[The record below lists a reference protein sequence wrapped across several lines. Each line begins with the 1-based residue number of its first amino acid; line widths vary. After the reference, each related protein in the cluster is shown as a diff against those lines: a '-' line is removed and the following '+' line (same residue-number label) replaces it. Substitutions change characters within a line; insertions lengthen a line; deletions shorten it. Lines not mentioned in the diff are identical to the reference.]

1 MKNFL
6 ILTAVLTVIFVAFID
21 TKARIEEL
29 DEIAAT
35 TQVQVERDPGVN
47 KNDGTGIMQKYDTMH
62 QPEFNQQPASPREQP
77 MQTPQDNLSPRP
89 QNKFTPSQPK
99 NYMP

>member
-6 ILTAVLTVIFVAFID
+6 IMTAVLTVLFVAFID

-35 TQVQVERDPGVN
+35 TQVQVEMKPELN
-47 KNDGTGIMQKYDTMH
+47 KSDGRGIREKYNTIQPPQTQPITSPDTK
-62 QPEFNQQPASPREQP
+62 PL
-77 MQTPQDNLSPRP
+77 QTSQDMLSPRP
-89 QNKFTPSQPK
+89 QDKYQPMQPPYK
-99 NYMP
+99 P

>member
-35 TQVQVERDPGVN
+35 TQVQVERKPDLN
-47 KNDGTGIMQKYDTMH
+47 KSEGTGIREKYNTI
-62 QPEFNQQPASPREQP
+62 QPQ
-77 MQTPQDNLSPRP
+77 QTPPITSPDTKPLQTSQDRLSPRP
-89 QNKFTPSQPK
+89 QDKFQPMQPLYK
-99 NYMP
+99 P

>member
-35 TQVQVERDPGVN
+35 TQVQVESTPVLN
-47 KNDGTGIMQKYDTMH
+47 KSEGTGIKEKYNTI
-62 QPEFNQQPASPREQP
+62 QPP
-77 MQTPQDNLSPRP
+77 QTPPITSTDTKPLQTSQDRLSPRP
-89 QNKFTPSQPK
+89 QDKFQPMQLPYK
-99 NYMP
+99 P